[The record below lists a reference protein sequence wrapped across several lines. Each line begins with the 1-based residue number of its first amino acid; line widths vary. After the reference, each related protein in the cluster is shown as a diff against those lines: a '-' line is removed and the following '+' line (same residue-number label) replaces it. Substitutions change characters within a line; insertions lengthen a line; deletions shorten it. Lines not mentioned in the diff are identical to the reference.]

1 MTPHPPGTAAAPE
14 EKDMDRV
21 RMAGAWLADL
31 TAALLCREEELLLG
45 VLQQPDY
52 PALVACPICDEGPES
67 VVSRVEDPTIDGR
80 RVVLVDFKPCR
91 HGVWVAADE

>member
-1 MTPHPPGTAAAPE
+1 MNRTRMT
-14 EKDMDRV
+14 
-21 RMAGAWLADL
+21 GAWLADL
-31 TAALLCREEELLLG
+31 TEAFLCREEELLLG

-52 PALVACPICDEGPES
+52 PALVSCPICDEGPES

-91 HGVWVAADE
+91 HGIWVPADE